1 MPINSIPK
9 RNNIINLH
17 QQDLATTSEVSL
29 LYLSTKSK
37 QIHAK
42 SIWVVLWALILV
54 VLILASCQQPKENKI
69 TELLSPNKNLKFQLF
84 SEDKDP
90 ELQYTIRFKD
100 SLLVDKSTIALNL
113 EGETYDHL
121 SIKEIQ
127 SFEVDTLFSPTIAAK
142 RKIFV
147 DHYKGIRI
155 QFDQP
160 LSLEIRLY
168 DEGLAYRWISQSAAD
183 LKVINEKFEV
193 NPAQEAT
200 LFYAPY
206 EQENPLGPGI
216 FNYIKKHFL
225 RLVNFI
231 KVKNIPSET
240 TFETQY
246 TSQKISEMSKKSFLF
261 VPALIQT
268 NDGKYI
274 AIGESDVHDY
284 PGMILQNSGQNG
296 LSTSFSG
303 YPLKEEIPTDT
314 SNYMK
319 IVYVSESADYIAL
332 TKGKRTFPWRVLH
345 ITDNPATIPASDL
358 VQKLASPSTLKGD
371 LSWIKP
377 GQITD
382 EWLANVNLF
391 NVDFKAGKN
400 TASYKYYVDFAHA
413 FGLEYIMIDEGWY
426 LNGNPK
432 NLNKDIDIDS
442 IAAYAK
448 QKGVGLGLWFNAMV
462 LNENQEEI
470 LKLYSAK
477 GIKIIL
483 LDFINRNDQKT
494 MNYYAKIAEACAR
507 HKLMVNI
514 HSAPAPAGFEI
525 TYPNA
530 ITREGVM
537 GSEWNGWSPYVTP
550 NHDLTIP
557 FTRMFSG
564 SLDYEP
570 GLLENAA
577 ADGFQNITNR
587 PMSQG
592 TRAHQLAMY
601 LIYDSPLQY
610 FVGNPS
616 QGFKEPELMKFVGHI
631 PTTWDETIVL
641 AGKPAEYIVTA
652 RLKDGIWYIGALNNW
667 TERELTIDLSKLKL
681 VNYTLSG
688 IVDGINSNRYASDYK
703 LISARGAGNQ
713 KFKVRLGKGGG
724 GLWRFEPRKN

>member
-1 MPINSIPK
+1 MPINNLPK
-9 RNNIINLH
+9 RNNIINILPPDSPTPTKVNFLFFITNPKH
-17 QQDLATTSEVSL
+17 LQARSL
-29 LYLSTKSK
+29 LG
-37 QIHAK
+37 IVWAF
-42 SIWVVLWALILV
+42 VVALILLV
-54 VLILASCQQPKENKI
+54 SCQQPKENKI
-69 TELLSPNKNLKFQLF
+69 TDLLSPDKQIKFQLYAA
-84 SEDKDP
+84 ENGQA
-90 ELQYTIRFKD
+90 LHYTLSYRD
-100 SLLVDKSTIALNL
+100 TLLVDKSSIALNL
-113 EGETYDHL
+113 DGETYDHL

-127 SFEVDTLFSPTIAAK
+127 SFEVDTLISPTIASK

-147 DHYKGIRI
+147 DQYKGIRLH
-155 QFDQP
+155 FDQP
-160 LSLEIRLY
+160 LSLEIRMY
-168 DEGLAYRWISQSAAD
+168 DEGLAYRWISESADD
-183 LKVINEKFEV
+183 LKVINETFEV
-193 NPAQEAT
+193 NPVQEAT

-206 EQENPLGPGI
+206 EQENPLKPGI
-216 FNYIKKHFL
+216 FNYIKKYIL
-225 RLVNFI
+225 RLINFL

-240 TFETQY
+240 FFETQY
-246 TSQKISEMSKKSFLF
+246 TSQKISEMNKKSFLF

-274 AIGESDVHDY
+274 AIGESNVHDY

-358 VQKLASPSTLKGD
+358 VQKLASPSKIKGD

-477 GIKIIL
+477 GIKLIL
-483 LDFINRNDQKT
+483 VDFINRNDQKT
-494 MNYYAKIAEACAR
+494 MHYYAKIAEACAR

-577 ADGFQNITNR
+577 ADGFQNISNR

-616 QGFKEPELMKFVGHI
+616 QGFKEPELMKFVGNI

-652 RLKDGIWYIGALNNW
+652 RLKDGIWYLGALNNW

-681 VNYTLSG
+681 ANYTLSG

-703 LISARGAGNQ
+703 IISARGAGNQ

-724 GLWRFEPRKN
+724 GLWRFEPSKN